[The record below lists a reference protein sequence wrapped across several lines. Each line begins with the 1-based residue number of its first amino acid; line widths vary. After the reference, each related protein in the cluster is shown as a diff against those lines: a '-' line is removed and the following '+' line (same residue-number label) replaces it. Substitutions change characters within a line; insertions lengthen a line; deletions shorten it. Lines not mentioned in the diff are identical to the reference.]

1 MPLCGVILAGGQ
13 SSRMGT
19 TKSLLRLNNK
29 TVIEHIAET
38 LCTCTDTCIFVA
50 NKPWQYTFLGLP
62 IYRDRYVGK
71 GPLAGLETALF
82 HVEADVF
89 VVAACDMPFIHTSIY
104 HCLLQQRADYD
115 AVIPVYNGQIHPLA
129 GIYKKEVLPV
139 IKKMLDADE
148 RKVKSLFDHVHV
160 KYVAT
165 FPGIPEE
172 VLYKHFF
179 NMNTPAQYEEAKSFL
194 L

>member
-1 MPLCGVILAGGQ
+1 
-13 SSRMGT
+13 
-19 TKSLLRLNNK
+19 
-29 TVIEHIAET
+29 
-38 LCTCTDTCIFVA
+38 
-50 NKPWQYTFLGLP
+50 GLP

-148 RKVKSLFDHVHV
+148 RKVKSLSDHVHV

-179 NMNTPAQYEEAKSFL
+179 NMNTPAQYEKQKAFYCETKDSRVKLNLNTIVIFHYFHTSKKVCTWHIL
-194 L
+194 FFQV